1 MRRIVAALVLALPC
15 AILSSPIWAG
25 ARDDSKVVM
34 PDNSDSLKLRTA
46 WGFSDAIVTGDM
58 VYVSGVV
65 AGMKDENDTLEAAYT
80 RAFDRLAAI
89 LAKAGSSW
97 DDVVEITSYHTDV
110 AAQMPVITAVKNR
123 YVRAPFPAWT
133 AVQVVRLI
141 PERGMTEIKL
151 VAKVSSGHKQAH

>member
-1 MRRIVAALVLALPC
+1 MRRIVAALVSAMSC
-15 AILSSPIWAG
+15 AILFAPVWAG

-34 PDNSDSLKLRTA
+34 PDNPDALKLRND
-46 WGFSDAIVTGDM
+46 WGFSDAIVTGDT

-65 AGMKDENDTLEAAYT
+65 AGMKDANDTLEAAYT
-80 RAFDRLAAI
+80 RAFDRLASI
-89 LAKAGSSW
+89 LAKAGASW

-110 AAQMPVITAVKNR
+110 AVQMPVITAVKNK

-141 PERGMTEIKL
+141 PERGITEIKL
-151 VAKVSSGHKQAH
+151 VAKLPSKAKAEK